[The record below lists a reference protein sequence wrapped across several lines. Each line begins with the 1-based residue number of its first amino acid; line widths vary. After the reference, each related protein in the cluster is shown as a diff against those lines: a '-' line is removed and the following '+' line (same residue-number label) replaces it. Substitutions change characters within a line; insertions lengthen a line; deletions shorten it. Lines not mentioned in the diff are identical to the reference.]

1 MGDSVRHARVQIE
14 IQHTNAS
21 IRLTSDFASVLITDA
36 PSSGVSLCF
45 FDTRI
50 YTFAPSNHLYSN
62 SLDDVYVTPVLSSL
76 LNLF

>member
-1 MGDSVRHARVQIE
+1 MSGSLRHARVQIE

-21 IRLTSDFASVLITDA
+21 IRLTSDFASVSITDA

-45 FDTRI
+45 FDTRTD
-50 YTFAPSNHLYSN
+50 TFAPSNHLYSN
-62 SLDDVYVTPVLSSL
+62 SLDDVYVTPVLSTL